1 MHVSLSIL
9 LSSVCVP
16 NYGTVV
22 YYGNPIPSSLRYLH
36 TLPHSGHTSLD
47 SHQPCRR
54 LLLSPHSFQHSLSV
68 DFLMAAILTSMR
80 WHLIVVL
87 ICIHLIMCR
96 VEHFFMCLLA
106 FCVSCLEKWLLSF
119 SVPFLYSVV
128 YFLVI
133 GLLSCFYSL
142 GINYLSA
149 ASFAVILS
157 HSKGTFS
164 CYV

>member
-1 MHVSLSIL
+1 MFVSLL
-9 LSSVCVP
+9 CVLS
-16 NYGTVV
+16 GE
-22 YYGNPIPSSLRYLH
+22 
-36 TLPHSGHTSLD
+36 
-47 SHQPCRR
+47 
-54 LLLSPHSFQHSLSV
+54 
-68 DFLMAAILTSMR
+68 MA
-80 WHLIVVL
+80 
-87 ICIHLIMCR
+87 
-96 VEHFFMCLLA
+96 VELFG
-106 FCVSCLEKWLLSF
+106 
-119 SVPFLYSVV
+119 PFLYSVV